1 MGRVNPG
8 PFFVYT
14 PGMYICYNF
23 WYQHVQWR
31 KRIMNGINMDLPR
44 PEYPRPDFERSLW
57 MNLNGA
63 WDFCFDDEDRGE
75 KEGWYKKP
83 VVFDKKITVPFCYQ
97 SEMSMV
103 HDTNMHEI
111 MWYRRTITLPEAFRG
126 KRILLHFGA
135 VDYEAKVWVNGQ
147 LVCVHRGGYVPFKVD
162 ITEFVKKKENILTVK
177 VTDRFECVQPRGKQ
191 YWKEKPDRCWYIPTS
206 GIWQT
211 VWLEAVGEVFI
222 DRVKFTPDIDRK
234 DVKTEIYL
242 DRFPY
247 EADLEIEVSYKGK
260 PVNRSV
266 HRLKGRISA
275 VTLDIREEDNI
286 DEIHHWTPD
295 RPNLYDVNLKLWKDG
310 ILLDEVKSYFGM
322 RKISV
327 QGDMILLNNRV
338 YYQRLILDQ
347 GYWKESLLTPP
358 SDEAIR
364 KDIEYTKRMGF
375 NGARKHQKIEDPRY
389 YYWADKLGLLVWG
402 EVPSAYDFNDEE
414 VDNLLYETKEFI
426 KRDYN
431 HPCIVTW
438 VPLNE
443 SWGVR
448 NIYSDQRQ
456 QEFAIALY
464 FTIRSLDQ
472 TRLISTN
479 DGWEQ
484 IYGDICAVHDYMASG
499 EGFLVKYEDRDAIL
513 SKSAGSRMI
522 YCEGEEYDG
531 QPVLITE
538 YGGIAMETEEEGWGY
553 NGKVKDEKEF
563 LRRYESITKAIM
575 NTPYIRGYCYTQ
587 LTDVFQEINGLLTMD
602 RRFKVNPEEIRRINQ
617 NR

>member
-1 MGRVNPG
+1 
-8 PFFVYT
+8 
-14 PGMYICYNF
+14 
-23 WYQHVQWR
+23 
-31 KRIMNGINMDLPR
+31 MNGINMDLPR
-44 PEYPRPDFERSLW
+44 PEYPRPDFERNLW

-222 DRVKFTPDIDRK
+222 DRVKFIPDIDRK